1 MSEKKCPICEDW
13 CGPKSKEIAQKR
25 AARTAHELAMKKA
38 NEGIAG
44 LEWEEV
50 YGVFFPKIFK
60 HEFERNLKLEREL
73 ELDESVK
80 RNEKHPDVCDYH
92 YENIT
97 WMNDGTHKK
106 SMKDLWRRYHKSK
119 WPNKLGYY

>member
-1 MSEKKCPICEDW
+1 MPSECPICNDW
-13 CGPKSKEIAQKR
+13 CGPKSKEISHKR

-38 NEGIAG
+38 DEGIIG
-44 LEWEEV
+44 LEWVEV
-50 YGVFFPKIFK
+50 YGLFYPKIYK

-92 YENIT
+92 GENIE
-97 WMNDGTHKK
+97 WMNDGSHDKTMKELRHKY
-106 SMKDLWRRYHKSK
+106 STSK
-119 WPNKLGYY
+119 WPKPLKVY